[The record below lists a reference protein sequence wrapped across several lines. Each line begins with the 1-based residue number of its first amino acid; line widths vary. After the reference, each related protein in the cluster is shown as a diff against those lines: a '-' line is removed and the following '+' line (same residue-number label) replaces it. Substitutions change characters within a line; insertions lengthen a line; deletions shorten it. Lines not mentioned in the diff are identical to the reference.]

1 MYPFMTLAGNRATYT
16 ASSFDV
22 VICGIAVARF
32 VRAAL
37 PVPEPSDAVL
47 KVKSIVPV
55 MVPTLMITST
65 EPSEDAG
72 TATHADVA
80 ADVLAAD

>member
-1 MYPFMTLAGNRATYT
+1 
-16 ASSFDV
+16 
-22 VICGIAVARF
+22 
-32 VRAAL
+32 
-37 PVPEPSDAVL
+37 VL